1 MCQSQ
6 GSGQSGSLPALQ
18 LLYDN
23 HVKTYETIC
32 DKHNLRFIPL
42 AFDTLG
48 RMHPDSSK
56 LLHNAFIN
64 HRLDSTKELLPSRN
78 ALWRWVSRAFHISVS
93 TAVLR
98 ACKVLAC
105 AKRRSVRTSRHS
117 HGCMAQR
124 LMTLL
129 TIQMNF

>member
-1 MCQSQ
+1 MKILPDLQEWLEVLC
-6 GSGQSGSLPALQ
+6 SLPALQ

-48 RMHPDSSK
+48 RMHPDSAK
-56 LLHNAFIN
+56 LLHNAFIK

-78 ALWRWVSRAFHISVS
+78 ALWRWVDTSVS

-98 ACKVLAC
+98 ACKVPAC
-105 AKRRSVRTSRHS
+105 ATRRSIRTSRA
-117 HGCMAQR
+117 MAA
-124 LMTLL
+124 
-129 TIQMNF
+129 